1 MKNLVITL
9 DCGMMWIAETK
20 MNLFVKKYEIH
31 LVLFSIIVISV
42 SLTSPST
49 SSHKS
54 EAFTEKL
61 PNLVRNTVFFEKPAL

>member
-31 LVLFSIIVISV
+31 LVLFSIIII

-49 SSHKS
+49 SSHKL

-61 PNLVRNTVFFEKPAL
+61 PNLVRNTVFFEKPALT